1 MALTPGGHEPIFE
14 SWERGGVVFLVK
26 HDSGVPDAAAERL
39 RSVLEESFEN
49 RPGFYEFYVYGG
61 GGRGGEVMI
70 RLSTAH
76 AVVPFLV
83 RPADW
88 NSGSLRSLVKNAL
101 SCADA

>member
-1 MALTPGGHEPIFE
+1 
-14 SWERGGVVFLVK
+14 VFLVK
-26 HDSGVPDAAAERL
+26 HDKGVPDATAERL
-39 RSVLEESFEN
+39 RSLLQESFEN
-49 RPGFYEFYVYGG
+49 RQGFYEFYVY
-61 GGRGGEVMI
+61 RGGVPGGDVVV

-88 NSGSLRSLVKNAL
+88 DSGSLRSLVKNAL

>member
-1 MALTPGGHEPIFE
+1 
-14 SWERGGVVFLVK
+14 VFLVK

-61 GGRGGEVMI
+61 GGRAGEVMI

>member
-1 MALTPGGHEPIFE
+1 M
-14 SWERGGVVFLVK
+14 FLVK
-26 HDSGVPDAAAERL
+26 HDDGIPDAAAERL
-39 RSVLEESFEN
+39 RCLLEESLES

-61 GGRGGEVMI
+61 GGHYGEVVV

-83 RPADW
+83 RPDDW

-101 SCADA
+101 RCADA